1 MLKVFENIRIESMEE
16 FGFGPNEMK
25 KYKVCKRCY
34 SITSKELEIC
44 PVCLSELPECTL
56 YEKYAQNHFSCP
68 KCKTVLSN
76 DCRYCPQ
83 CGEHLLY

>member
-1 MLKVFENIRIESMEE
+1 MLKVLEDIRIESMEE

-25 KYKVCKRCY
+25 KYKVCKRCN
-34 SITSKELEIC
+34 SITSNELDVC
-44 PVCLSELPECTL
+44 PVCLSELPKYTL
-56 YEKYAQNHFSCP
+56 YEKYAENHFSCP
-68 KCKTVLSN
+68 KCKTVLAN